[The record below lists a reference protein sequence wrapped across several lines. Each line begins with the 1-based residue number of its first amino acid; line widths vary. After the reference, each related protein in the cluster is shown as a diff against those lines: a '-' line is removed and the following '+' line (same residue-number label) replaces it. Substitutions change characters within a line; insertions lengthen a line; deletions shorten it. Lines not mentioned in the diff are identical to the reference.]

1 MIPFFRKRFNAGF
14 TPQKY
19 RDFLDGL
26 DRVCGT
32 PITFRNSETP
42 CFLPKELADRMVRE
56 GGELIE
62 QLIADPEYRRRSEA
76 AIPAEF
82 RVPGE
87 SDHPLFVQVDFG
99 LVRNARG
106 EIEPKLVEIQ
116 GFPSLYAYQVAMAQ
130 EYQRAYK
137 LESSLRFLRPGLDV
151 EAYYALLRR
160 AIVADHDPENVVLLE
175 IDPFEQKTLPDFL
188 LTSHITGISIV
199 NAFDVIQ
206 EYEKLFYEQEGK
218 RIPIRRI
225 YNRVIFDEL
234 VRKGKP
240 LPFNLQDNLD
250 VEWADHPSWF
260 FRISKFSIPFLRHPS
275 VPHTRF
281 LSEVD
286 PLPDDLERYV
296 LKPLFS
302 FAGHGVVIG
311 PTRADVAAIP
321 PEERGQHILQERLEF
336 EPVIETP
343 CGATKV
349 EVRIMY
355 LWVDKLQ
362 HGAILLRMGRG
373 AMMNVSYNRDL
384 EWVGSSAAFYPA
396 D

>member
-1 MIPFFRKRFNAGF
+1 MIPHLRKRFNAAF

-26 DRVCGT
+26 DRACGT
-32 PITFRNSETP
+32 HVSFRNSETP
-42 CFLPKELADRMVRE
+42 CFLPKALIDRLVADGRA
-56 GGELIE
+56 LIE
-62 QLIADPEYRRRSEA
+62 QLINDAEYRRRSEA
-76 AIPAEF
+76 AVPEEF

-87 SDHPLFVQVDFG
+87 TGHPLFVQVDFG
-99 LVRNARG
+99 LVRNAQG
-106 EIEPKLVEIQ
+106 EIEPRLVEIQ
-116 GFPSLYAYQVAMAQ
+116 GFPSLYAYQVAIAR
-130 EYQRAYK
+130 EYQRAYS
-137 LESSLRFLRPGLDV
+137 LDANLRFLPPGLDV

-188 LTSHITGISIV
+188 LTAQVVGIRII

-206 EYEKLFYEQEGK
+206 NDKQLYYEQDGR

-234 VRKGKP
+234 ARKGKP
-240 LPFNLQDNLD
+240 LPFNPAVEID

-260 FRISKFSIPFLRHPS
+260 FRISKFSIPFLHHPA
-275 VPHTRF
+275 VPQTRF

-286 PLPDDLERYV
+286 HLPDHPEGYV

-311 PTRADVAAIP
+311 PTREKLAAIP
-321 PEERGQHILQERLEF
+321 PEERGQYVLQERIEF

-343 CGATKV
+343 CGPTKV
-349 EVRIMY
+349 EVRIMF

-373 AMMNVSYNRDL
+373 AMMNVSYNRELD
-384 EWVGSSAAFYPA
+384 WVGSSAAFYPG